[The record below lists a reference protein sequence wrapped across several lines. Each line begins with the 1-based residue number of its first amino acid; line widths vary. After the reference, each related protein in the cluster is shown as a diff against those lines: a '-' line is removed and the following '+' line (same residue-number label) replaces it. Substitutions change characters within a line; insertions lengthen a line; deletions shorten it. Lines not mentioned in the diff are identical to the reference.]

1 MAGLR
6 FQPAARAAGI
16 EHMTAHSARVGF
28 ASVLTSRCG
37 STTDVIARRELEDEP
52 DGGTLLGRGD
62 PRARGRGVAPLK
74 QALAGTM
81 EVRAPRV
88 SDRRVDEGERHEV
101 HESDPAVPRR
111 IVGARVARE
120 GLVMPRM
127 SGPGRPPRRRI
138 SMTSRWCLAA
148 ALMLSPALSLA
159 LVVTHTV
166 GLRQRLVEQGRAP
179 ARLEERNR
187 TLHRRLMNR
196 AEAHAELEEHN
207 WRLRLVDQDNT
218 GLRQRLVEQG
228 RAQARLEE
236 HNRALRQ
243 RLVEQAQAR
252 FDEAVTK
259 PLEELERRLRQVEQD
274 NKGMLQRLVEQG
286 EVQPGPEQDNDW
298 TLRTASTA
306 AARAAAGDARRE
318 ADRLRDEKTALEELD
333 TIQRTAGTWIS
344 TLAVAGLLGFIASP
358 ALYVN
363 RGRDHLKSRLKQLRL
378 EVNGLK
384 HAAAERDELKH
395 RVTRLENEA
404 AEFAKTAQEH
414 DQLKTRLQEA
424 DAERDDLKR
433 RVRRLKKEVAGFA
446 NTARERDQL
455 KTRLQEADAERD
467 DLKRRVR
474 RLRNTARERDQLK
487 TRLQEADA
495 ARDDLRRRVRHLE
508 NEAAGFANRRADP
521 DRYDAGLA
529 LLGLRPPVTPETA
542 RTAYHKV
549 SRTIHPDVCKGPEAT
564 RLMRLATECYERIAK
579 A

>member
-1 MAGLR
+1 
-6 FQPAARAAGI
+6 
-16 EHMTAHSARVGF
+16 
-28 ASVLTSRCG
+28 
-37 STTDVIARRELEDEP
+37 
-52 DGGTLLGRGD
+52 
-62 PRARGRGVAPLK
+62 
-74 QALAGTM
+74 
-81 EVRAPRV
+81 
-88 SDRRVDEGERHEV
+88 
-101 HESDPAVPRR
+101 
-111 IVGARVARE
+111 
-120 GLVMPRM
+120 
-127 SGPGRPPRRRI
+127 
-138 SMTSRWCLAA
+138 MTSRWCLAA
-148 ALMLSPALSLA
+148 ALMLSPALSLV
-159 LVVTHTV
+159 LVVTHTE
-166 GLRQRLVEQGRAP
+166 GLRQRLVEQGRAQ

-236 HNRALRQ
+236 HNRTLRQ
-243 RLVEQAQAR
+243 RLVELAQAR
-252 FDEAVTK
+252 FDEGVTK
-259 PLEELERRLRQVEQD
+259 PLEELERRLRQAEQD
-274 NKGMLQRLVEQG
+274 NKGLLQRLVEHG

-306 AARAAAGDARRE
+306 AARAAAGDAHRE
-318 ADRLRDEKTALEELD
+318 ADRLRDENAALEELD
-333 TIQRTAGTWIS
+333 AIQRTAGTWIS
-344 TLAVAGLLGFIASP
+344 TLAVAGLLGFVASP

-363 RGRDHLKSRLKQLRL
+363 RGRDRLKSRLKQLRF

-395 RVTRLENEA
+395 RVTGLENEA
-404 AEFAKTAQEH
+404 ADFAKTAQEH
-414 DQLKTRLQEA
+414 DRLKTRLQGS
-424 DAERDDLKR
+424 DAERDELKR
-433 RVRRLKKEVAGFA
+433 RIRRLKKESVGYA

-467 DLKRRVR
+467 ELKRRVG
-474 RLRNTARERDQLK
+474 RLSRERDQLR
-487 TRLQEADA
+487 TRLQEADG

-529 LLGLRPPVTPETA
+529 VLGLRPPVTPEAA